1 MKKKFLL
8 IDSNSVIHRA
18 FHALPPL
25 TTKKGEPSGAIYG
38 FLLVFF
44 KTIRDFQP
52 DFAVACFDFPA
63 PTFRH
68 EKFKEYKATR
78 PPTPKELSSQIPKVK
93 KVLKLFKIPVLEKK
107 GFEADDI
114 LGTISN
120 LASQKISEIETVIL
134 SGDLDNLQLI
144 DDKTRVFALRRGV
157 KNAILYDKT
166 QVKDRFNI
174 LPEQIIDFKAL
185 RGDPSDNIPGVPGIG
200 EKTATQ
206 LLNKFKNLE
215 NLYKELEK
223 ESPKSKEVNPKLRRL
238 LLENKEKAF
247 LSKSLAII
255 KQDVPLTFNFK
266 NAQWG
271 NYKKEEVLKFFK
283 ELGFNSLI
291 KRLDELDQ
299 GSQKKKENLT
309 LW

>member
-52 DFAVACFDFPA
+52 DFVVACFDFPA

-93 KVLKLFKIPVLEKK
+93 KVLKLFGVPVFEKK
-107 GFEADDI
+107 GFEADDV

-120 LASQKISEIETVIL
+120 LASQKTPEIETVIL

-144 DDKTRVFALRRGV
+144 DDQTRVFALRRGV

-215 NLYKELEK
+215 NLYRELEK
-223 ESPKSKEVNPKLRRL
+223 EPPRSKEVKTKLRRL
-238 LLENKEKAF
+238 LLDNKEKAF

-255 KQDVPLTFNFK
+255 KQDVPLTLDLR

-271 NYKKEEVLKFFK
+271 SYKKEEVLKFFK

-299 GSQKKKENLT
+299 ESQKKKENLT